1 MRPILKPGLARVWL
15 DAEHLQL
22 GLGPR
27 RRVHRL
33 DGPARQLLEALD
45 GTRDTEAL
53 IGYGARLGLTR
64 ARALGLLERLAVS
77 GALDDAALPTPALA
91 RLPPGERARLAPVV
105 SALGLRNRLPGGG
118 ARALERRAQQHVVVH
133 GLGLIGAQ
141 VARQLAAA
149 GVGVV
154 RPIDPGCVEAA
165 DTGPGALDPAETGR
179 RRQAAVARA
188 IQRTTPAAHVAPG
201 RRTRPDLVVLAPSE
215 RYPVE
220 FLDQLHAAGVPH
232 LTVRTAGDA
241 ALVGPLVL
249 PGRTPCVHCADLHL
263 STDDPGWPRH
273 LAQLAPARAGELP
286 PRDTPLALLAA
297 AYTVLHALSFLDGDE
312 PPVLGAVLHLD
323 PADGVPR
330 RIDLAAHVA
339 CGCGAAP
346 GAMAG
351 ADAAG
356 APDTPDAANATGG
369 APQATLSRPTCLNKP
384 YE

>member
-27 RRVHRL
+27 RRVRRL
-33 DGPARQLLEALD
+33 DGAARRLIEALD

-53 IGYGARLGLTR
+53 ISYGARLGLTR
-64 ARALGLLERLAVS
+64 ERTLGLLERLAVD
-77 GALDDAALPTPALA
+77 GALDDAALPTPGLA
-91 RLPPGERARLAPVV
+91 RLPVGERARLAPVV

-118 ARALERRAQQHVVVH
+118 ARALERRSQQHAVVH

-154 RPIDPGCVEAA
+154 RPVDPSAVEAA
-165 DTGPGALDPAETGR
+165 DTGPGALDPAEAGR
-179 RRQAAVARA
+179 RRQDAVARA
-188 IQRTTPAAHVAPG
+188 IQRLTPAARVAPA
-201 RRTRPDLVVLAPSE
+201 RHARPDLVVLAPSE

-220 FLDQLHAAGVPH
+220 LLEQLHGAGVPH

-249 PGRTPCVHCADLHL
+249 PGRTPCVRCADLHL
-263 STDDPGWPRH
+263 SAEDPGWPRH
-273 LAQLAPARAGELP
+273 LAQLAPTRPGELA

-297 AYTVLHALSFLDGDE
+297 AYTVLHALSFLDGDD
-312 PPVLGAVLHLD
+312 PPVLGAVLRLD
-323 PADGVPR
+323 PETALPER
-330 RIDLAAHVA
+330 TRLAAHPA
-339 CGCGAAP
+339 CACGAA
-346 GAMAG
+346 ARHAE
-351 ADAAG
+351 AA
-356 APDTPDAANATGG
+356 APR
-369 APQATLSRPTCLNKP
+369 ATLSGPTCLNGP